1 MLENI
6 DFIGLFKSKPM
17 IPDCMH
23 NDNLEFYFYNRNG
36 EFSIN
41 VRDGKNNPIMLFV
54 GHDFSVTSANNN
66 DKFEITIEDLNPH
79 HAYKILKGKLYIK
92 VPEPK
97 GFKIYLNEYGWR
109 YFEKI
114 D

>member
-1 MLENI
+1 MLENA
-6 DFIGLFKSKPM
+6 DFIGLFTSKPM
-17 IPDCMH
+17 IPDCIH

-41 VRDGKNNPIMLFV
+41 VRNGTDNPTMLFV
-54 GHDFSVTSANNN
+54 GNNFGVISADNMDTFQLNIEELDN
-66 DKFEITIEDLNPH
+66 DHP
-79 HAYKILKGKLYIK
+79 YKNIHGKLYIR
-92 VPEPK
+92 VPEPRA
-97 GFKIYLNEYGWR
+97 FKVYLNEYGWR